1 MPTPRRSAL
10 PPTLIS
16 VDIEAAGPNPSDY
29 AMLSIGACLVDD
41 PEQAFYVELQ
51 PDREKVDDAAMSI
64 GGFTLDGLRAS
75 GTAPREAMTA
85 FADWIASVTPAGTQ
99 ALLVGF
105 NAPFDWMFVADYFH
119 RYLARNPFGHA
130 ALDVKAYYFGVTGV
144 TWPETSL
151 HRVAEHYR
159 LEMVLKHNALD
170 DARDQATLY
179 RAIRAE
185 QQERT
190 EHG

>member
-1 MPTPRRSAL
+1 MPDPR
-10 PPTLIS
+10 PVTLIS
-16 VDIEAAGPNPSDY
+16 VDIEAAGPSPSDY

-75 GTAPREAMTA
+75 GTPPREAMTA
-85 FADWIASVTPAGTQ
+85 FADWIEAAIPRQ
-99 ALLVGF
+99 ARPLLVGF

-119 RYLARNPFGHA
+119 RYLGRNPLGHA
-130 ALDVKAYYFGVTGV
+130 ALDVKAFFAGVTGAP
-144 TWPETSL
+144 WGETSL

-159 LEMVLKHNALD
+159 LKMVLTHNALD
-170 DARDQATLY
+170 DARDQASLF

-185 QQERT
+185 QQQRSA
-190 EHG
+190 GA